1 MIMITIVILMLPV
14 LKDHCD
20 HDYHCVHNDHC
31 DYDVQCNHDDNCDLD
46 DHCEQLVQIIK
57 MFFKVL
63 QHNDHLVSMA
73 IDHFNNCDLH
83 DLPHINIK
91 GYGTNFMTRICL

>member
-1 MIMITIVILMLPV
+1 MISLWLVNKMIIVIFFIILRLWHMIMITIVILMLPV

-31 DYDVQCNHDDNCDLD
+31 DYDVHCNHDDNCDLD

-57 MFFKVL
+57 MFLRYF
-63 QHNDHLVSMA
+63 
-73 IDHFNNCDLH
+73 
-83 DLPHINIK
+83 NIK
-91 GYGTNFMTRICL
+91 II